1 MASKWATPPRD
12 RQQPILMGPSLDEL
26 IALDDPIRLIDEILS
41 RLDWTEWECFYS
53 SSTVGRPPVEPRLT
67 AGAILYGMMNRIRS
81 SRDLETATR
90 MRVDFHWLLGG
101 MSIDHST
108 FARFRNIFGDRL
120 ETLLKDLNKEAC
132 KVMKT
137 GPKRIAVDGTR
148 MRANS
153 DRHGARTAKCL
164 QAKIAS
170 LQSEFGEIMAEMDM
184 LDTMDALDSASVA
197 ALEERKAGLD
207 RQQEKL
213 EAALEVARGRDETK
227 RGKDGQGAL
236 AVRVP
241 VTDPD
246 SSLLPNKDG
255 GYAPNYTAT
264 AAVDVDSGLV
274 VDADVAIG
282 GDEASAIQPAVEA
295 AEETFGDKPGQVLC
309 DSGFV
314 TGGNLEYL
322 ADEEVEMLAP
332 SEAAKDGNPAM
343 RPDPAKPVV
352 GEELDIL
359 LNSKEKT
366 GKALF
371 AYDAEADVYHCPM
384 GRELPFHRVVKRRMK
399 GGAEST
405 VREYKCAD
413 CSGCQLA
420 GKCLNRKAS
429 ARTVSRDEYEP
440 LREDLAARMRTDAA
454 REVYRRRAPSIE
466 GVFGCIKGAMG
477 IRGFLTRGRPKVRTE
492 WRWICSAYS
501 MRKLMGLLAA

>member
-1 MASKWATPPRD
+1 MAGKWATLPRE
-12 RQQPILMGPSLDEL
+12 RQQPILMGPSLDEQ
-26 IALDDPIRLIDEILS
+26 IAPDDPIRLLDEILLG
-41 RLDWTEWECFYS
+41 LDWTEWECFYS
-53 SSTVGRPPVEPRLT
+53 SSAAGRPPVHPRLM
-67 AGAILYGMMNRIRS
+67 AGAILYGMINRIRS

-90 MRVDFHWLLGG
+90 MRVDFHWLLGCL
-101 MSIDHST
+101 SVDHST
-108 FARFRNIFGDRL
+108 FARFRNCFGDRL

-132 KVMKT
+132 KVMKA

-164 QAKIAS
+164 QAKIES

-184 LDTMDALDSASVA
+184 LDAMDALDTASVA

-207 RQQEKL
+207 RQREKL
-213 EAALEVARGRDETK
+213 EAALEVARGRDEAK

-295 AEETFGDKPGQVLC
+295 AEETFGHKPDQVLC

-322 ADEEVEMLAP
+322 ADEGVEAFAP
-332 SEAAKDGNPAM
+332 TEAARDGNPVM
-343 RPDPAKPVV
+343 RPDPTKPVG
-352 GEELDIL
+352 GEELDRL
-359 LNSKEKT
+359 LNSKGKI
-366 GKALF
+366 GKAVF
-371 AYDAEADVYHCPM
+371 FYDDDADVYHCPM

-399 GGAEST
+399 GGGKTT
-405 VREYKCAD
+405 VREYRCGD
-413 CSGCQLA
+413 CSGC
-420 GKCLNRKAS
+420 
-429 ARTVSRDEYEP
+429 
-440 LREDLAARMRTDAA
+440 
-454 REVYRRRAPSIE
+454 
-466 GVFGCIKGAMG
+466 
-477 IRGFLTRGRPKVRTE
+477 
-492 WRWICSAYS
+492 
-501 MRKLMGLLAA
+501 